1 MSNFQFDETTG
12 TGYIE
17 IVKTKKDDTM
27 VEMKSMPCD
36 LVFDEIGNLAGIRI
50 LGPAGSAAGDKTAVE
65 RDLMWYQQ
73 GRNEAAQDIR
83 SAEPLEL
90 VNLNLGIM
98 NAIGKLQEEFA
109 KIAQEEK

>member
-17 IVKTKKDDTM
+17 IAKTKKDDTI
-27 VEMKSMPCD
+27 VEMKAMPCD

-50 LGPAGSAAGDKTAVE
+50 LGPAGSAVEGSDAQRAAGYE
-65 RDLMWYQQ
+65 Q
-73 GRNEAAQDIR
+73 GRSEAAQDIR
-83 SAEPLEL
+83 SSQPLEL

-98 NAIGKLQEEFA
+98 NAISKLQEEFA
-109 KIAQEEK
+109 KIAGGK

>member
-17 IVKTKKDDTM
+17 IVKTKKDDTI

-50 LGPAGSAAGDKTAVE
+50 LGPAGSAVEGSGANTAAG
-65 RDLMWYQQ
+65 YQQ
-73 GRNEAAQDIR
+73 GRDEAAQDIR
-83 SAEPLEL
+83 SSQPLEL

-98 NAIGKLQEEFA
+98 NAMGKLQEEFA
-109 KIAQEEK
+109 RIAGGKA